1 MDRYAI
7 VETDNYAG
15 DYPDEKFVEP
25 LPFLNEENANKIA
38 DLINDLN
45 GERFDRY
52 YKVVKMP
59 YVLQPGFEP

>member
-38 DLINDLN
+38 DSINSTIIQYSK
-45 GERFDRY
+45 RFNIRDSR
-52 YKVVKMP
+52 K
-59 YVLQPGFEP
+59 LT